1 MIKFTSIK
9 HKLVFFLSTF
19 ITILL
24 IAIAVGTYVYFR
36 HTTKELIL
44 DQQYSTL
51 TVVAKGLDDIIDT
64 SQNSLIA
71 VANITPVDA
80 LQSNKK
86 LQSWLDDKAALR
98 TIFSHGLFVVDSEG
112 IMRASSPKEQ
122 RLHGSSYAYRDY
134 FKQTVASGKPYIS
147 PPFLSSV
154 DYHPIIM
161 MTAPIRDR
169 NGTIKALLLGAIDLI
184 QENGI
189 FHELTKART
198 ENSGYMYLFGLD
210 GTIIVSPDKSRIMKK
225 DVAFG
230 KNKLFDKALEGFE
243 GSGETVNSN
252 GLRVLSSFKRLENVG
267 WILAGNF
274 PLDEAYRPITHFR
287 NFYLAGLFFVILTCI
302 VLAWKLGLEISAP
315 LENISQ
321 QVVALARPGSDRQ
334 PHVECLRTDE
344 LGHLADSFNM
354 LLDEVQRREM
364 KLLEFSALLEQKNSE
379 LEHALGLAKQA
390 TRAKSAFLAMMSHE
404 IRTPMNAVIGMTGIL
419 LDTKLSREQREYAEI
434 VSKSSESLL
443 GLVNDILDFS
453 KSENGKIELE
463 ILCFNLQVV
472 VEDTAD
478 MLAVLA
484 AEAGLELICR
494 IDPDVPLHLKGDPGR
509 LRQIITNLAGNAIK
523 FTHTGYVEIR
533 ASLKSDLDGIVELL
547 FEVNDTGIGIAEDR
561 REVIFNPFTQAD
573 GSTTRKY
580 GGTGLG
586 LAICK
591 QLVSL
596 MGGEIGLES
605 TGTKGSTFWFTVR
618 LEKQPDDAHSVLSSQ
633 DTVQKQDALSLP
645 VNAASSERGFRILL
659 AEDNT
664 INQKVAQIML
674 NKLGFKADVV
684 ANGLEAVKALG
695 LINYDLVFMDCHMP
709 ELDGYQATAQ
719 IRSNNSKVLN
729 HAVPIVAMT
738 ANTMIG
744 DSKKC
749 FESGMNAYLA
759 KPVKREELA
768 AVLDTWLV
776 NAAVCGSTEQ
786 MYVLDILNGHERMI
800 FDETDILERFEDV
813 NLVRSILEESLEEIP
828 VLLKDLQAL
837 CSGGDCPAIR
847 LQAHT
852 LKGLAANI
860 STSFLR
866 DSALRVEVT
875 AKEGA
880 LHTVRELLP
889 EVERQAER
897 AQEAIRT
904 YLL

>member
-19 ITILL
+19 ITVLL

-36 HTTKELIL
+36 HTTKKLIL

-51 TVVAKGLDDIIDT
+51 TVVAKGLDDIIAT
-64 SQNSLIA
+64 SHNSLIA
-71 VANITPVDA
+71 IANITPVEY
-80 LQSNKK
+80 LHSNKN
-86 LQSWLDDKAALR
+86 LQMWLDDKAALR
-98 TIFSHGLFVVDSEG
+98 TIFSNGLFVVDSQG
-112 IMRASSPKEQ
+112 IMLVTSPKAP
-122 RLHGSSYAYRDY
+122 RLYGSSYAYRDY
-134 FKQTVASGKPYIS
+134 FKETIARGKPYIS
-147 PPFLSSV
+147 PPFLSTV

-169 NGTIKALLLGAIDLI
+169 NGTVKAMLLGAVDLI

-189 FHELTKART
+189 FHELTKPLT
-198 ENSGYMYLFGLD
+198 EASGSMSLFGMD
-210 GTIIVSPDKSRIMKK
+210 GTIIVSPDKSRIMQK

-230 KNKLFDKALEGFE
+230 KNLLFDKALEGFE
-243 GSGETVNSN
+243 GSGETVNSQ

-267 WILAGNF
+267 WILRGNF
-274 PLDEAYRPITHFR
+274 PLDEAYRPITRFR
-287 NFYLAGLFFVILTCI
+287 TFYLAGLFFVILTCI
-302 VLAWKLGLEISAP
+302 ALAWKLGLEISAP

-321 QVVALARPGSDRQ
+321 QVVALAHSGSDKQ
-334 PHVECLRTDE
+334 PHVVCLRTDE

-364 KLLEFSALLEQKNSE
+364 KLLEFSALVEQKNSE

-419 LDTKLSREQREYAEI
+419 LDTELSREQREYAEI

-453 KSENGKIELE
+453 KSETGKIELE
-463 ILCFNLQVV
+463 ILAFNLQVV

-494 IDPDVPLHLKGDPGR
+494 IDPDVPLHLKGDSGR

-533 ASLKSDLDGIVELL
+533 SSLKSDQDGIVELV
-547 FEVNDTGIGIAEDR
+547 FEINDTGIGIAEDR

-586 LAICK
+586 LAISK

-596 MGGEIGLES
+596 MGGEIGIES
-605 TGTKGSTFWFTVR
+605 TASKGSTFWFTVR
-618 LEKQPDDAHSVLSSQ
+618 LEKQPDESLSLLSSQ
-633 DTVQKQDALSLP
+633 GTLQKKYDTLSLP
-645 VNAASSERGFRILL
+645 VNAVYSELRFRVLL

-684 ANGLEAVKALG
+684 ANGLEAVKALE

-709 ELDGYQATAQ
+709 EMDGYEATAQ
-719 IRSNNSKVLN
+719 IRSSDSNVLN

-738 ANTMIG
+738 ANSMEC
-744 DSKKC
+744 DRKKC

-759 KPVKREELA
+759 KPVQREELA

-776 NAAVCGSTEQ
+776 MRTARGSTEQ
-786 MYVLDILNGHERMI
+786 MCASDSQPGRLL
-800 FDETDILERFEDV
+800 FDAADILERFEDEIF
-813 NLVRSILEESLEEIP
+813 VRSILEESLEEIP
-828 VLLKDLQAL
+828 VLLKELQTL
-837 CSGGDCPAIR
+837 CRGEDCLAIR

-860 STSFLR
+860 STPCLR
-866 DSALRVEVT
+866 ESALRVEAA

-880 LHTVRELLP
+880 LQTVREFLP
-889 EVERQAER
+889 EVERQALL

-904 YLL
+904 YL